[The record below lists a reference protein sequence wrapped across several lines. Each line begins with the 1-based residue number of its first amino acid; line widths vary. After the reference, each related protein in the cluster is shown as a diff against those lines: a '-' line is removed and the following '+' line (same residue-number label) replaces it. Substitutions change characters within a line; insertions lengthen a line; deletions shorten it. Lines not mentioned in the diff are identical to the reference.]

1 MNTYTIRRRFADV
14 SFGQVHYRTAG
25 TGPLLVMLHAS
36 PGSSKQLEALIGRFA
51 ATHTVIAPD
60 TPGFGDSDALVNQA
74 PTIADYAVALAEF
87 LDALKIAR
95 ADVYGSHTGASIG
108 AELAILQPSR
118 VRRLIQDGAGVFD
131 ADEAREYLENYA
143 HPFTPDLDG
152 AYLMRAFMFCR
163 DQFLFFPWYARNRA
177 KRRDAGLAPAMALH
191 LWVVEVLKAATTYP
205 LGYRAA
211 FAYPARERLPLVTQP
226 TLCMAAEDD
235 PLRAGTVDVTRSMQA
250 GRFVDLPRYD
260 DPQYGAR
267 LVSSVDTF
275 LAA

>member
-1 MNTYTIRRRFADV
+1 M
-14 SFGQVHYRTAG
+14 HYRTAG
-25 TGPLLVMLHAS
+25 TGPTLVMLHAS
-36 PGSSKQLEALIGRFA
+36 PGSSKQLEALIMGFA

-60 TPGFGDSDALVNQA
+60 TPGFGDSDPLPAAA
-74 PTIADYAVALAEF
+74 PTIADYAAAVGEF
-87 LDALKIAR
+87 LATLRIEQ

-108 AELAILQPSR
+108 SELAIHQPSL
-118 VRRLIQDGAGVFD
+118 VRRLVLDGAGVFD
-131 ADEAREYLENYA
+131 PDEAREYLEHYA

-177 KRRDAGLAPAMALH
+177 KRRDSGLAPAMALH

-235 PLRAGTVDVTRSMQA
+235 PLRAGTVDVAGSMQA
-250 GRFVDLPRYD
+250 CRFVALPRYD

-267 LVSSVDTF
+267 LSSTVNTF
-275 LAA
+275 LAG